1 MGMYD
6 HLNNI
11 TRTLQENQKREE
23 LKTTTATINQQK
35 KYNLISLLFDE
46 IREAEEEGFNLYSDI
61 TKDRIITNVLRFE
74 DSPILNNIDFTRY
87 FLESNYYK
95 LITKNKTIQ
104 KAEQKQTTQTQKE
117 HLQTKKL
124 QLQIEALEEKKKAQ
138 QQKQQI
144 NKMDISKTINI
155 LIYIFLAPFL
165 IIGFFAI
172 ECAKAS
178 AGSGRRRR

>member
-1 MGMYD
+1 MINNKE
-6 HLNNI
+6 LNFLNME
-11 TRTLQENQKREE
+11 TPKDNRPNKEDLQ
-23 LKTTTATINQQK
+23 I
-35 KYNLISLLFDE
+35 
-46 IREAEEEGFNLYSDI
+46 
-61 TKDRIITNVLRFE
+61 
-74 DSPILNNIDFTRY
+74 
-87 FLESNYYK
+87 
-95 LITKNKTIQ
+95 
-104 KAEQKQTTQTQKE
+104 
-117 HLQTKKL
+117 KKL

-144 NKMDISKTINI
+144 NKIDTSKTISI